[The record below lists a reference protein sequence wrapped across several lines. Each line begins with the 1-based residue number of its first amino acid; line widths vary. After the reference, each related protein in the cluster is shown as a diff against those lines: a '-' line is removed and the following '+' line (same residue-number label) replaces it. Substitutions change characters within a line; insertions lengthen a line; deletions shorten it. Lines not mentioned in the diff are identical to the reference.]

1 LSRCMRQGGDFN
13 PELFRWHRIFFHN
26 PTVTSAL
33 DLNFQRADHRQGGSG
48 INRNLGEASNSCLF
62 KILTSN
68 PYVLKI
74 LQSIFAEPA
83 PVKAFRRGGGRG
95 YPKRRTLSR
104 NETHSRA
111 LKRYSFKI
119 FFRDNFHRNR
129 RSKILERIA
138 DDADSRRAARK
149 KLGALHSC

>member
-1 LSRCMRQGGDFN
+1 MRQGGDFN

-95 YPKRRTLSR
+95 VPEKTYPFPKRNSTPGRSNDTLSKYFFAIIST
-104 NETHSRA
+104 ETA
-111 LKRYSFKI
+111 G
-119 FFRDNFHRNR
+119 
-129 RSKILERIA
+129 
-138 DDADSRRAARK
+138 RK
-149 KLGALHSC
+149 F